1 AERPELQ
8 RVPVHGH
15 ERDQGV
21 RQGRLAGRRT
31 AWKGPPSGGPFRSLG
46 DLDFLDVHRTLA
58 VLGAALVIASP
69 AASAGGLAKVWIAD
83 ESPLVVR
90 GSGFHA
96 SSKMSIVVSK
106 ARRSYNMTATSTAAG
121 GFTARFTS
129 SLTSACGNTLVTAR
143 DAGGAL
149 AISRTV
155 MNDCGGIR
163 VPPPR

>member
-1 AERPELQ
+1 
-8 RVPVHGH
+8 
-15 ERDQGV
+15 
-21 RQGRLAGRRT
+21 
-31 AWKGPPSGGPFRSLG
+31 
-46 DLDFLDVHRTLA
+46 VHRTLA
-58 VLGAALVIASP
+58 LLGAALVIASP

-96 SSKMSIVVSK
+96 SSMVSIVVSK
-106 ARRSYNMTATSTAAG
+106 ARHSYKTTATSTASG
-121 GFTARFTS
+121 GFRARFAS
-129 SLTSACGNTLVTAR
+129 NLTSQCGSTFVSAR

-155 MNDCGGIR
+155 MNDCGGMR